1 MQQVGIVR
9 MRFRVPHPPLG
20 FEGMFLADATPYQ
33 LGLACVAHNFTL
45 LFDVSTTYEVSAYIH
60 DAQALAALK
69 AALGLGRGGPAL
81 RVGHFLQQIDANL
94 PTHARQQDRAWPSDV
109 MRFRRHVE
117 EADRVHLCG
126 WRDNNA
132 YGTKVTPENLAKTR
146 AWIDEATYRW
156 CQQHNISTRWTD
168 DPTQALTTIDTP
180 NWTQY
185 P

>member
-1 MQQVGIVR
+1 M
-9 MRFRVPHPPLG
+9 
-20 FEGMFLADATPYQ
+20 E
-33 LGLACVAHNFTL
+33 
-45 LFDVSTTYEVSAYIH
+45 
-60 DAQALAALK
+60 
-69 AALGLGRGGPAL
+69 
-81 RVGHFLQQIDANL
+81 
-94 PTHARQQDRAWPSDV
+94 
-109 MRFRRHVE
+109 E

-132 YGTKVTPENLAKTR
+132 YGTNVTPENLAKTR

-168 DPTQALTTIDTP
+168 DPTQALTTIDKP